1 MIELWWKNWIASEH
15 EFGDRSGTFC
25 AVCSILH
32 KSLAL
37 QEHGTL
43 GPTIP
48 IWVNTEMCWGSSKA
62 NVGKKNEIKHIEMA
76 KRLACGEIRRKEMYS
91 PPNSIPLNRSSQ
103 LFLHVIYLEPPR
115 CKAFHARNFLN
126 GNFLIENFLI
136 EKSSRRNFPFPLKK
150 DPSISLWSNHFLT
163 TPFLDA
169 F

>member
-103 LFLHVIYLEPPR
+103 LFLHVIYFNCFTHKRIMENQLLS
-115 CKAFHARNFLN
+115 KARTITFRPQKNTKFRSPLLWLSKTNVKPNARTWR
-126 GNFLIENFLI
+126 I
-136 EKSSRRNFPFPLKK
+136 
-150 DPSISLWSNHFLT
+150 
-163 TPFLDA
+163 
-169 F
+169 